1 MCVTKKSTKP
11 SSKKT
16 QLVENRRFSQSFR
29 FACTGTEDR
38 ARHLSYLVQYGTGGL
53 SSGEQMSGLNKL
65 RLFARPC
72 AAPSKSPIHI
82 HLDYVSKKRYI
93 SSEFNFSVT

>member
-65 RLFARPC
+65 RLFARPWC
-72 AAPSKSPIHI
+72 SAIK
-82 HLDYVSKKRYI
+82 VSHSYPFGLREQKK
-93 SSEFNFSVT
+93 VH

>member
-16 QLVENRRFSQSFR
+16 QPVENRRFSQSFR

-38 ARHLSYLVQYGTGGL
+38 ARHLSYLVQYGTVGL
-53 SSGEQMSGLNKL
+53 SSGE
-65 RLFARPC
+65 
-72 AAPSKSPIHI
+72 
-82 HLDYVSKKRYI
+82 
-93 SSEFNFSVT
+93 

>member
-16 QLVENRRFSQSFR
+16 QPVENRRFSQSFR

-38 ARHLSYLVQYGTGGL
+38 ARHLSYLVQYGTVGL

-65 RLFARPC
+65 RLFARPWC
-72 AAPSKSPIHI
+72 VRKALVQRHQSLPF
-82 HLDYVSKKRYI
+82 I
-93 SSEFNFSVT
+93 SIWTT

>member
-65 RLFARPC
+65 RLFAMPWC
-72 AAPSKSPIHI
+72 SAIK
-82 HLDYVSKKRYI
+82 VSHSYPFGLRKQKK
-93 SSEFNFSVT
+93 VHQH

>member
-11 SSKKT
+11 PSKKT

-65 RLFARPC
+65 RLFARP
-72 AAPSKSPIHI
+72 SKSPIHI

-93 SSEFNFSVT
+93 SIEFNFNVT

>member
-53 SSGEQMSGLNKL
+53 LSGDK
-65 RLFARPC
+65 
-72 AAPSKSPIHI
+72 
-82 HLDYVSKKRYI
+82 
-93 SSEFNFSVT
+93 